1 MKKCFLGARPA
12 VSGVYSYTDMHESP
26 IKSGF
31 EQHSWP
37 YTGRIR
43 LYTRRIKQGL

>member
-1 MKKCFLGARPA
+1 MKNAFLGLRPA

-31 EQHSWP
+31 ERHS
-37 YTGRIR
+37 
-43 LYTRRIKQGL
+43 LSYTRRIRPYTSRIRLRL